1 MAKSL
6 PDSIDIVNAIRKS
19 WLLSGTILLSDFN
32 RLPAHLVK
40 VDDQEVKFEMAFE
53 PSSDIMGLAHITI
66 ESKIELICQRSLEHF
81 DYKIKVNKTIGLI
94 NREEDEGKLF
104 GGVAP
109 SWVESGTVDPKTL
122 LEDELLLV
130 IPEFPLKPGAT
141 IQSEYLADETEQET
155 AEDTYNPFAA
165 LKDLK

>member
-6 PDSIDIVNAIRKS
+6 PDSIDIVTAIRKS
-19 WLLSGTILLSDFN
+19 WLLSGAVLLSDFD

-40 VDDQEVKFEMAFE
+40 LDDQEVKYEMAFE
-53 PSSDIMGLAHITI
+53 PSADIMGLAHITI

-81 DYKIKVNKTIGLI
+81 DFKVKVNKTIGFI
-94 NREEDEGKLF
+94 NRVEDEDKLL

-109 SWVESGTVDPKTL
+109 SWVDGDTVNPKSL

-130 IPEFPLKPGAT
+130 IPEFPVKPGAT
-141 IQSEYLADETEQET
+141 IKSEYLADEEEHET
-155 AEDTYNPFAA
+155 AEETHNPFAV